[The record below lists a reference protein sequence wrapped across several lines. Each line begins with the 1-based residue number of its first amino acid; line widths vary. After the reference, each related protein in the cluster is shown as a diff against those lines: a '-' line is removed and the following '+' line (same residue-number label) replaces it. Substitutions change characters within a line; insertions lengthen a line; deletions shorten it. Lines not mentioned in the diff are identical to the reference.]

1 MKLLTIVVPTYN
13 TERYL
18 SRCLDSVL
26 APAALR
32 DIEVL
37 VVNDGSRDR
46 SSEIAHAYAARY
58 PDTVKVIDKENG
70 GHGSTINVGLAAA
83 AGRYFRVLDS
93 DDWFDTP
100 HFLRYL
106 KALRR
111 CDEDV
116 VITPYTQEYVFN
128 GARVDYP
135 YAYLEPDRV
144 YQMDE
149 IVLTDDRMYFTMAS
163 STYRTE
169 LLRECGLK
177 LFEKCFY
184 VDMMFNMIPIPYV
197 RTVRLLDCCVY
208 RYFMGSPTQ
217 SMSQEN
223 LMRNLPN
230 HDRVLRFLIDYYAA
244 HRDAVSANRRAYMGQ
259 MIHLMYY
266 THMDLVCVKLR
277 DRKRAYDMFT
287 SIERHLR
294 ETAPELYERTEAF
307 SYLRVTRALRYRNLR
322 LGNRAVIMALDAAKK
337 LTGRHA

>member
-18 SRCLDSVL
+18 RRCLDSVL
-26 APAALR
+26 APGALQ

-46 SSEIAHAYAARY
+46 SSEIARAYAERY
-58 PDTVKVIDKENG
+58 PETVTLIDKENG

-83 AGRYFRVLDS
+83 TGRYFRVLDS

-100 HFLRYL
+100 NFLRYL
-106 KALRR
+106 KTLRCCR
-111 CDEDV
+111 EDV
-116 VITPYTQEYVFN
+116 VITPYTQEYVYN
-128 GARVDYP
+128 GTRVDYP
-135 YAYLEPDRV
+135 YDYLEPDRV
-144 YQMDE
+144 YRMNE
-149 IVLTDDRMYFTMAS
+149 IELIDDRMYFTMAS
-163 STYRTE
+163 STYRTD
-169 LLRECGLK
+169 LLRESGLQ

-197 RTVRLLDCCVY
+197 QTVRLVDCCVY

-244 HRDAVSANRRAYMGQ
+244 HRDTVHPHVRGYMGQ
-259 MIHLMYY
+259 MIFLMYF

-277 DRKRAYDMFT
+277 DRKRAYEMFT
-287 SIERHLR
+287 AIERDLR
-294 ETAPELYERTEAF
+294 EKAPDLYERTNAF
-307 SYLRVTRALRYRNLR
+307 SYLRVTRALHYRNLR
-322 LGNRAVIMALDAAKK
+322 RGNTPVIMALDVAKK
-337 LTGRHA
+337 LAGRHA